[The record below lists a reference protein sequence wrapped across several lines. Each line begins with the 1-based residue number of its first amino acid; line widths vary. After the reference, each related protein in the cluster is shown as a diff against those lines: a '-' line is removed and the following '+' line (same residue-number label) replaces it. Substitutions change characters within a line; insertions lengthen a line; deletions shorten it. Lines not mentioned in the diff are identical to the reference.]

1 MLLVFTHSE
10 PTMPHLTLPH
20 GRLAYDLAGDGPLV
34 VLAPGMGDLRQTWR
48 SIVAPLAAAGFRV
61 ASLDLRGHGASDT
74 TFPSY
79 RPDDV
84 ADDLRALVAALGGPA
99 ILVGHSASAAACLK
113 AAADAPELV
122 AGVALVG
129 PVARDPGGN
138 PPPAWLGTLARAV
151 FLPAWGARLWG
162 WFYRRLFK
170 AAPAPDDHVAAVVAA
185 LRDPARRRAMIEV
198 GLSTKATCAARATA
212 VRAPV
217 IALIG
222 DQDPDLDPA
231 VEAAWLRDTCGAQVT
246 LLPGVGHYP
255 HHEAAPAVVAALVA
269 LGEATCRAA

>member
-1 MLLVFTHSE
+1 MN
-10 PTMPHLTLPH
+10 HLSLPH
-20 GRLAYDLAGDGPLV
+20 GRLAYDLVGHGPLI

-48 SIVAPLAAAGFRV
+48 AVAPALVAAGYRV

-74 TFPSY
+74 FPSH
-79 RPDDV
+79 RPEDV
-84 ADDLRALVAALGGPA
+84 ADDLRALVTALGGPA

-113 AAADAPELV
+113 AAADAPALV
-122 AGVALVG
+122 SGVALVG
-129 PVARDPGGN
+129 PVARDPGGA
-138 PPPAWLGTLARAV
+138 PPPAWLGTFARAV
-151 FLPAWGARLWG
+151 FLPAWGASLWG

-170 AAPAPDDHVAAVVAA
+170 AAPAPADHVAAVVAA
-185 LRDPARRRAMIEV
+185 LRDPARRRAMLEV
-198 GLSTKATCAARATA
+198 GLSTKAACAARAGE

-222 DQDPDLDPA
+222 EKDPDLDPA

-255 HHEAAPAVVAALVA
+255 HHEAAPVVIAALVA